1 MRNLTATVSLSL
13 LALSLVAGDRL
24 AVADEKPQP
33 DVALIDL
40 KVGAAAPKFE
50 SVDERGQPWASV
62 EHVGKKYVVVYFYPA
77 DFTTGCIKQAETF
90 RDSMNRLSDQGVE
103 VIGVSGDAVR
113 NHQLF
118 KDAWQLNYT
127 LLADETGAVAAQ
139 FGVPATAGGAVS
151 PFSPDR
157 KPLTDENGQRFRLE
171 RKATFARWTFVI
183 GKDGKVLYK
192 NTKVNPVDDA
202 KQISEFILKRE
213 KEANAGVESG
223 S

>member
-1 MRNLTATVSLSL
+1 MRNLTATASL
-13 LALSLVAGDRL
+13 LALTLLTGDRF
-24 AVADEKPQP
+24 AVAEEKPQP
-33 DVALIDL
+33 DVAHVDL
-40 KVGAAAPKFE
+40 QGGALAPKFE
-50 SVDERGQPWASV
+50 SVDERGQPWSSV
-62 EHVGKKYVVVYFYPA
+62 DHVGKKYLVVYFYPA

-127 LLADETGAVAAQ
+127 LLADETGAAVAGQ
-139 FGVPATAGGAVS
+139 FGVPVTAGGAVS

-157 KPLTDENGQRFRLE
+157 KPLTDENGQRMRLE

-183 GKDGKVLYK
+183 GKDGKVVYK

-202 KQISEFILKRE
+202 KQVSEFILKLE
-213 KEANAGVESG
+213 KEANAAVESG